1 MMKQIK
7 QLLFILLIAVTIT
20 HCNDLTSSQDAELHF
35 EGEVTYM
42 EIEGGFWA
50 IKMDDETYD
59 PTNMP
64 SQFYDPTNLPSEFQ
78 KDGLDVTVSANHAK
92 NRVSHRMVGPII
104 RIVDITRR

>member
-59 PTNMP
+59 PTN
-64 SQFYDPTNLPSEFQ
+64 LPSEFQ